1 MGNSTSKIYSEQNA
15 ELFLTQQFSGTCNVT
30 CQNAMDNINIDIIN
44 TTIGG
49 GIELDQTCATNAS
62 CLIGSTTNAQA
73 DVLFKANNSTN
84 ASDSGY
90 FKSDDADISSIQNI
104 RENINQST
112 EEDCDISSYNQ
123 MNNISIFAANSTI
136 GGDISIS
143 QNASTQGQCQLNN
156 NLSASALAAGLQKNT
171 ATSGKNKIS
180 QKKSAFLRVIIII
193 AILIA
198 LLALSFFASMIIK
211 SVLVSKK
218 KDKTLSANIAAG
230 CPPGQSPV
238 YQDGKPATDLSGKLI
253 CKMDSPPSESGYE
266 LS

>member
-1 MGNSTSKIYSEQNA
+1 MGNSTSSIYSEQNA
-15 ELFLTQQFSGTCNVT
+15 ELYLTQQFSGVCNVT

-49 GIELDQTCATNAS
+49 DVKLDQTCATNAS

-84 ASDSGY
+84 ASDSGIL
-90 FKSDDADISSIQNI
+90 KDDDANISSIQNI

-136 GGDISIS
+136 GGDMSIS

-156 NLSASALAAGLQKNT
+156 NLSASALASGLQKNT
-171 ATSGKNKIS
+171 ATSGKDKIS
-180 QKKSAFLRVIIII
+180 QKKSYFFRIVIIL
-193 AILIA
+193 AILVV
-198 LLALSFFASMIIK
+198 LLILSFFASTIIK
-211 SVLVSKK
+211 SFFVSRK
-218 KDKTLSANIAAG
+218 KDKTLKANIEAG
-230 CPPGQSPV
+230 CPPGQEMV
-238 YQDGKPATDLSGKLI
+238 YDDSGQPATDLSGKPI
-253 CKMDSPPSESGYE
+253 CKEFNVPESEYKVS
-266 LS
+266 

>member
-1 MGNSTSKIYSEQNA
+1 MGKSSSKIYSEQNA
-15 ELFLTQQFSGTCNVT
+15 DLFLTQQFSGTCNVT

-49 GIELDQTCATNAS
+49 SIELDQTCATNAS

-84 ASDSGY
+84 ASDSGIL
-90 FKSDDADISSIQNI
+90 KGDDTDISSIQNI

-112 EEDCDISSYNQ
+112 EESCDISSYNQ
-123 MNNISIFAANSTI
+123 MNNISIFAADSTI

-156 NLSASALAAGLQKNT
+156 NLSASALASGLQKNT
-171 ATSGKNKIS
+171 ATSGKNKLS
-180 QKKSAFLRVIIII
+180 QKKSSFMRIIVIL
-193 AILIA
+193 AILVV
-198 LLALSFFASMIIK
+198 LLILSFFASKVIK
-211 SVLVSKK
+211 SFLVSKK
-218 KDKTLSANIAAG
+218 KGDTLEAKKQAG
-230 CPPGQSPV
+230 CPPGQSPI
-238 YQDGKPATDLSGKLI
+238 YRNGEPSTDLSGNLI
-253 CKMDSPPSESGYE
+253 CKDVDIPESKYE

>member
-15 ELFLTQQFSGTCNVT
+15 DLFLTQQFSGVCNVT

-49 GIELDQTCATNAS
+49 GIKLDQTCATNAS

-73 DVLFKANNSTN
+73 DVLFKANNSSN
-84 ASDSGY
+84 SSDSGLL
-90 FKSDDADISSIQNI
+90 KDDDTDISSIQNI
-104 RENINQST
+104 RENINQSS
-112 EEDCDISSYNQ
+112 EENCDISSYNQ

-156 NLSASALAAGLQKNT
+156 NLSASALASGLQKNT
-171 ATSGKNKIS
+171 ATTGKNKIS
-180 QKKSAFLRVIIII
+180 QKKSALVRIVIIIAV
-193 AILIA
+193 AIG
-198 LLALSFFASMIIK
+198 LLALSFLASMILK
-211 SVLVSKK
+211 SYFVSKK
-218 KDKTLSANIAAG
+218 KDKTLSANIKAG
-230 CPPGQSPV
+230 CPKGQTMV
-238 YQDGKPATDLSGKLI
+238 YQNGKPATDLSGKPI
-253 CKMDSPPSESGYE
+253 CKDVSVPKKSQYE